1 MAGASNSTGAAGER
15 VKRVS
20 EWGESGDS
28 EVVVVVVVVVQ
39 DGRVASRI
47 SRRRK
52 CVSVNTVLA
61 TERGR
66 AGNEDV
72 QRLPNTP
79 NKHTDGRRL
88 SGTEN
93 SVSNTI

>member
-1 MAGASNSTGAAGER
+1 M
-15 VKRVS
+15 S

-47 SRRRK
+47 SRRRE

-61 TERGR
+61 TEAGQEMRTSKDSRLHQTSTPVAAGCRG
-66 AGNEDV
+66 
-72 QRLPNTP
+72 QRTVYQ
-79 NKHTDGRRL
+79 TL
-88 SGTEN
+88 SDYQ
-93 SVSNTI
+93 

>member
-1 MAGASNSTGAAGER
+1 M
-15 VKRVS
+15 S

-72 QRLPNTP
+72 QRLPTTCTP
-79 NKHTDGRRL
+79 NKHTGGRRL

>member
-28 EVVVVVVVVVQ
+28 EVVVVVVVVQ

-47 SRRRK
+47 SRRRE

-72 QRLPNTP
+72 QRLPTTP
-79 NKHTDGRRL
+79 NKHTGGRRL

>member
-1 MAGASNSTGAAGER
+1 M
-15 VKRVS
+15 KRTS

-28 EVVVVVVVVVQ
+28 EVVVVVVVQ

-47 SRRRK
+47 SRRRE

-72 QRLPNTP
+72 QRLPTTP
-79 NKHTDGRRL
+79 NKHTGGRRL

>member
-28 EVVVVVVVVVQ
+28 EVVVVVVVLQ

-72 QRLPNTP
+72 QRLPTTP
-79 NKHTDGRRL
+79 NKHTGGRRL

>member
-1 MAGASNSTGAAGER
+1 MAGASNRTGVAGER
-15 VKRVS
+15 VKRMS

-28 EVVVVVVVVVQ
+28 EVVVVVVVQ

-47 SRRRK
+47 SRRRE

-72 QRLPNTP
+72 QRLPTTP

>member
-20 EWGESGDS
+20 EWGENGDS
-28 EVVVVVVVVVQ
+28 EVVVVVVVVQ

-72 QRLPNTP
+72 QRLPTTP
-79 NKHTDGRRL
+79 NKHTGGRRL

>member
-1 MAGASNSTGAAGER
+1 M
-15 VKRVS
+15 
-20 EWGESGDS
+20 
-28 EVVVVVVVVVQ
+28 VVVQ

-47 SRRRK
+47 SRRRE

-72 QRLPNTP
+72 QRLPTTP
-79 NKHTDGRRL
+79 NKWPQVVGDREQCIKHYLTI
-88 SGTEN
+88 N
-93 SVSNTI
+93 SSRQ